1 MSTPKTCFKSED
13 FYDRLPEAGFYPSR
27 IESARFRRSI
37 AKNRMLQIVHTLE
50 GVEPAYQQL
59 CDYFVLEGETVSP
72 AGISFARRRLVQ
84 LYRACRLFPKE
95 GDPIAPAQLRGCRLK
110 VRVVHEQWQGR
121 PQLRVVAYRPLQEF
135 LDSAEQIPL
144 RG

>member
-13 FYDRLPEAGFYPSR
+13 FYDRLPDPGFYPSS

-50 GVEPAYQQL
+50 GVEPAYQQVS
-59 CDYFVLEGETVSP
+59 DYFVLEGESVSA

-95 GDPIAPAQLRGCRLK
+95 GDAIAPAGLRGCRLK
-110 VRVVHEQWQGR
+110 VRIEHEQWLGR
-121 PQLRVVAYRPLQEF
+121 PQLRVVAYRPLQEY
-135 LDSAEQIPL
+135 LESDAKIPL
-144 RG
+144 